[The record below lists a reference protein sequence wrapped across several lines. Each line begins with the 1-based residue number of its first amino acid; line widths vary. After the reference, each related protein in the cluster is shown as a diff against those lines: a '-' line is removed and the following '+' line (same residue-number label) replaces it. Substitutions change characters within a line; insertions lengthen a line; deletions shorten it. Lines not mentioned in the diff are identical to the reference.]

1 MCWILA
7 SLLAT
12 FFLSWD
18 LCQLKS
24 WTDMLQSGCLVEGLG
39 YLSPFPPPKS
49 TDLLYHWLQQV
60 PIWCC
65 YTSRLWVVERIELCC
80 MFGSRLSLVQEKKR
94 KIIYLYRKGSCFQYS
109 WLYVSSCLLL
119 VIFSNWGVA
128 GITHAFEA
136 VTLTGA
142 DYSIIS
148 LCETNFPK
156 LWYLS
161 MVLYIGSALRKQIY
175 KFVLCLRSQRH
186 QWNIASA
193 LQFHCMLNK

>member
-1 MCWILA
+1 MPTKELNRHVAEWMSCGGVRV
-7 SLLAT
+7 
-12 FFLSWD
+12 F
-18 LCQLKS
+18 KS
-24 WTDMLQSGCLVEGLG
+24 
-39 YLSPFPPPKS
+39 LSPSKVYWSALPLITAS
-49 TDLLYHWLQQV
+49 TYLVLLHQQIV
-60 PIWCC
+60 GGWEDRIVLHVWF
-65 YTSRLWVVERIELCC
+65 TSVSSTR
-80 MFGSRLSLVQEKKR
+80 KKR

-175 KFVLCLRSQRH
+175 KFVLCLRSQRQ